1 MNMKYP
7 IDAVKEKYE
16 KDGYI
21 VLSEFAYGGRRIDAI
36 ALSPWEARKYALH
49 LFELKSFREDWLRE
63 LHNPEKQNGFWK
75 VGGDYWFLETE
86 EGIIKPEEVPEGF
99 GLMQWRGGKSLKII
113 KEAEYKPPNYDISFL
128 MAFLNKMRKYY
139 NAERVGESYQRGYEE
154 GKKDS
159 KQRID
164 NLQSRIDEMDTK
176 INKFRDLTG
185 VNLWHDDVNEQAEAF
200 NAFNRAKDEDFS
212 SLIDTIKNRIAKL
225 HECKKVLDDFER

>member
-1 MNMKYP
+1 M
-7 IDAVKEKYE
+7 
-16 KDGYI
+16 
-21 VLSEFAYGGRRIDAI
+21 
-36 ALSPWEARKYALH
+36 
-49 LFELKSFREDWLRE
+49 
-63 LHNPEKQNGFWK
+63 
-75 VGGDYWFLETE
+75 
-86 EGIIKPEEVPEGF
+86 
-99 GLMQWRGGKSLKII
+99 
-113 KEAEYKPPNYDISFL
+113 
-128 MAFLNKMRKYY
+128 
-139 NAERVGESYQRGYEE
+139 GESYQRGYEE